1 MINIFKF
8 LIIFNLLFFSKITS
22 SKSVLDV
29 ISNNQDLMLEP
40 KDLGFNVIDSVKL
53 SGGKNIKES
62 SKIFLDILKNKGT
75 SEQVDA
81 VLANSGLAIYCAKKL
96 NSIKD
101 GIEIARESLESG
113 KAYNCL
119 KLFIENK

>member
-1 MINIFKF
+1 MHSIDGYDEVSLTGSFK
-8 LIIFNLLFFSKITS
+8 LF
-22 SKSVLDV
+22 
-29 ISNNQDLMLEP
+29 SNNQDLMLEP

-96 NSIKD
+96 NSIKEI
-101 GIEIARESLESG
+101 GSYTAEIRLHRKVNCSIEFTVVSD
-113 KAYNCL
+113 KN
-119 KLFIENK
+119 